1 MRLNLL
7 GMPAFARAS
16 ARQFGTKR
24 MFHASM
30 LRRMEDPY
38 KILGVDK
45 TASAKDI
52 KKKYYQLAKKYH
64 PDVNKEDGADKKFQ
78 QIQDSYELLSDET
91 KRAQYDQFGS
101 AAFGGAGGPG
111 GPGNASGPFNPF
123 GNAGGFGFGGQG
135 GSINLDDLF
144 SAFTGGAGGGFR
156 GFGGAESAR
165 ARPGPQLY
173 KGDDIEIVQSITL
186 EDASTGTTKNV
197 KYSVVDECGTCH
209 GSGLKAGKTSE
220 TCSACNGSGST
231 VHLMQGGFQMAS
243 TCHTCGGS
251 GVVIPRSSQ
260 CSSCHGE
267 GVVQEMKTY
276 NLDIPAGVADG
287 MRLRVG
293 GEGDSPVVR
302 KSADVRTQRGDL
314 YVRVHV
320 KENPNF
326 IRNKS
331 ELIYSAEIPMTT
343 AVLGGKVPIPTL
355 GGARININISPG
367 TQHGDHITIPDQGMP
382 MLNRP
387 NVKGDMRVNL
397 KVRIPRAQDATQTM
411 LFEALADSLGDK
423 QAKRIY
429 PPISEVRED
438 EHDQSQPGLL
448 KRLFNKLTNHH
459 DKK

>member
-1 MRLNLL
+1 MRPIIR
-7 GMPAFARAS
+7 MPVSHS
-16 ARQFGTKR
+16 AMKR
-24 MFHASM
+24 LFHAST

-38 KILGVDK
+38 KVLGVDR

-52 KKKYYQLAKKYH
+52 KKKYFELAKKYH
-64 PDVNKEDGADKKFQ
+64 PDVNKEEGADRKFQ
-78 QIQDSYELLSDET
+78 EIRDSYEVLSDET

-101 AAFGGAGGPG
+101 AAFGGAAGGPG
-111 GPGNASGPFNPF
+111 AGGGASGPFNPF

-135 GSINLDDLF
+135 SINLDDLF
-144 SAFTGGAGGGFR
+144 SAFAGGGGFGGFGGGAGG
-156 GFGGAESAR
+156 AR

-173 KGDDIEIVQSITL
+173 KGDDIEIVQSISL
-186 EDASTGTTKNV
+186 EDAATGTAKDV
-197 KYSVVDECGTCH
+197 KYTAVDECGTCH
-209 GSGLKAGKTSE
+209 GSGLKAGKSAE
-220 TCSACNGSGST
+220 TCTACNGSGST

-251 GVVIPRSSQ
+251 GVSIPRSSQ

-267 GVVQEMKTY
+267 GVVQESKTHKI
-276 NLDIPAGVADG
+276 DIPAGVADG
-287 MRLRVG
+287 MRLRVSG
-293 GEGDSPVVR
+293 HGDSPVVR
-302 KSADVRTQRGDL
+302 KTEDVRTQRGDL

-331 ELIYSAEIPMTT
+331 ELIYTAEIPMTT

-355 GGARININISPG
+355 SGARVNVNISAG
-367 TQHGDHITIPDQGMP
+367 TQSGDHITLPEQGMP
-382 MLNRP
+382 ILNRP

-423 QAKRIY
+423 QAKRVY

-438 EHDQSQPGLL
+438 DHDHSQPGLL
-448 KRLFNKLTNHH
+448 KRLFNKLTNHKH
-459 DKK
+459 KD